1 MKVKETTYCEPGF
14 SVEELEQIDHLVDI
28 FSDLAEMEKEG
39 KIIAN
44 AIDNY
49 NDSDNFCCWLEQIRN
64 YMYFY
69 DERTADWKG

>member
-44 AIDNY
+44 AIDNC
-49 NDSDNFCCWLEQIRN
+49 SDCDLFCNWLTQIKY
-64 YMYFY
+64 YMDFY